1 MSAVQEEFLPQLV
14 PASPLPTFP
23 RHGKPSRKLTHCL
36 LLPRLGAGPGCLQ
49 HQRAAP
55 FMDAGIAHC
64 SDPPAP
70 ACPGCPLP
78 EPSTLLTGR
87 EQPRILVLVL
97 AAAGLRRGLGARWVA
112 DIAAKHT
119 ISTTV
124 PGLGK
129 EAAPRLGGRSGGLMG
144 WREVLGSC
152 DSESLAYQSS
162 VKK

>member
-1 MSAVQEEFLPQLV
+1 MSGVQEEFLPQLV

-49 HQRAAP
+49 HRRAAP
-55 FMDAGIAHC
+55 FMDAGIAPC
-64 SDPPAP
+64 SDTPAP

-87 EQPRILVLVL
+87 GSHGILVLVL
-97 AAAGLRRGLGARWVA
+97 AAAGLGARWVA
-112 DIAAKHT
+112 DIAAKHSV
-119 ISTTV
+119 STAV
-124 PGLGK
+124 PRLGK

-144 WREVLGSC
+144 WREVLGFSC
-152 DSESLAYQSS
+152 TVGLM
-162 VKK
+162 